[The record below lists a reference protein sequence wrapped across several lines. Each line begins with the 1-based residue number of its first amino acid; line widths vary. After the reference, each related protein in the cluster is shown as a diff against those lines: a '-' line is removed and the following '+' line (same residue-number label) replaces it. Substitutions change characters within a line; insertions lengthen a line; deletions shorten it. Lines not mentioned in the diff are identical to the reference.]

1 MSTQFS
7 HQADQTPA
15 ASFAALDRID
25 PLNPPVQLAP
35 LRLSANVE
43 LLRGLL
49 VQLLAMSTTALLIF
63 SLVPQLH
70 ASIRLLIAALVLLTL
85 RHVGGLLVL
94 LCLLLHLLLT
104 EPQVRGRLAAE
115 NSLAFCLACLVF
127 LMFLWRQRPL
137 LQEAGGRSLGAG
149 LRTLSGGSP
158 DRAADEQEGGVAELS
173 TDSSDGEPVRLQDLL
188 QAEFWS
194 ANAERLLQ
202 WQTAAIRGV
211 LLLLFA
217 VAAGCVTV
225 ALLPRGRSLTTQFRE
240 VVQAEPEM
248 QSAALLITVVIAV
261 MVVATEL
268 ARRRM
273 SAGEARQLTRSQ
285 QLDLWYDDLWQ
296 IVRRRIVARQKRFAR
311 RPIPGDT
318 ALADAA
324 DDTGR
329 TVAQKLP

>member
-1 MSTQFS
+1 MTIANSPVT
-7 HQADQTPA
+7 DGPDEQTVV
-15 ASFAALDRID
+15 LT
-25 PLNPPVQLAP
+25 P
-35 LRLSANVE
+35 LRLAPSVE

-149 LRTLSGGSP
+149 LRTLGGGDAAAGQGEESGTQDADTSASP
-158 DRAADEQEGGVAELS
+158 
-173 TDSSDGEPVRLQDLL
+173 PVQLRDLL
-188 QAEFWS
+188 RGEFWS
-194 ANAERLLQ
+194 VNAERLLQ

-211 LLLLFA
+211 LLLLVA
-217 VAAGCVTV
+217 VAGGCITV
-225 ALLPRGRSLTTQFRE
+225 AVLPRGRGLTGQFRDAI
-240 VVQAEPEM
+240 QAEPEM
-248 QSAALLITVVIAV
+248 QSAALLITAVIAV
-261 MVVATEL
+261 IVVSAEL

-273 SAGEARQLTRSQ
+273 SGAEARQLARSQ
-285 QLDLWYDDLWQ
+285 HLELWYDDFWQ
-296 IVRRRIVARQKRFAR
+296 IVKRRIVARQKRFAR
-311 RPIPGDT
+311 RPVSAESSPGP
-318 ALADAA
+318 AGAA
-324 DDTGR
+324 DDTTGR
-329 TVAQKLP
+329 ESN

>member
-1 MSTQFS
+1 MTTLNSPV
-7 HQADQTPA
+7 ADSPDDQ
-15 ASFAALDRID
+15 
-25 PLNPPVQLAP
+25 PVDLTP
-35 LRLSANVE
+35 LRLAPTVQ

-115 NSLAFCLACLVF
+115 NSLAFCLGCLVF

-149 LRTLSGGSP
+149 LRTLSGG
-158 DRAADEQEGGVAELS
+158 DGVARQ
-173 TDSSDGEPVRLQDLL
+173 DGESGMQSVDASDRPPVHLRDLL
-188 QAEFWS
+188 SAEFWS

-211 LLLLFA
+211 LLLL
-217 VAAGCVTV
+217 VAAVTGCITV
-225 ALLPRGRSLTTQFRE
+225 AVLPRGRGLTGQFRE
-240 VVQAEPEM
+240 AIQAEPEM

-261 MVVATEL
+261 IVVVAEL
-268 ARRRM
+268 SRRRM
-273 SAGEARQLTRSQ
+273 SGAEARQLARSQ
-285 QLDLWYDDLWQ
+285 QLELWYDDLWQ
-296 IVRRRIVARQKRFAR
+296 IVKRRMAARRKRFAGK
-311 RPIPGDT
+311 PGPT
-318 ALADAA
+318 EVSTGPPGSGADA
-324 DDTGR
+324 TGR
-329 TVAQKLP
+329 ELP

>member
-1 MSTQFS
+1 MSSGLPGATNN
-7 HQADQTPA
+7 A
-15 ASFAALDRID
+15 AESAPDVGSTD
-25 PLNPPVQLAP
+25 PLNQPILLAP
-35 LRLSANVE
+35 LRLSASVAM
-43 LLRGLL
+43 LRGLL

-149 LRTLSGGSP
+149 LRTLSGDGP
-158 DRAADEQEGGVAELS
+158 DSVTSELDGRAAEQGADS
-173 TDSSDGEPVRLQDLL
+173 TEVEQVRLRDLL

-211 LLLLFA
+211 LLLLVA

-225 ALLPRGRSLTTQFRE
+225 ALLPRGRGLTTQFRE
-240 VVQAEPEM
+240 MVQAEPEM
-248 QSAALLITVVIAV
+248 QSAALLITVLVAV

-268 ARRRM
+268 IRRHM
-273 SAGEARQLTRSQ
+273 TADEARQLTRSQ
-285 QLDLWYDDLWQ
+285 QLELWYDDLWQ
-296 IVRRRIVARQKRFAR
+296 IVRRRITARQKRFTR
-311 RPIPGDT
+311 RPIPGD
-318 ALADAA
+318 APLADAA
-324 DDTGR
+324 DDTR
-329 TVAQKLP
+329 RAVDQELP

>member
-1 MSTQFS
+1 MTTVN
-7 HQADQTPA
+7 APPTDRRDDQ
-15 ASFAALDRID
+15 
-25 PLNPPVQLAP
+25 PVLLTP
-35 LRLSANVE
+35 LRLAPPVE

-149 LRTLSGGSP
+149 LRTIGGS
-158 DRAADEQEGGVAELS
+158 DAGAEQDEGSATSGVD
-173 TDSSDGEPVRLQDLL
+173 TSDTPPVQFRDLL
-188 QAEFWS
+188 QGEFWTENS
-194 ANAERLLQ
+194 ERLLQ

-211 LLLLFA
+211 LLLLLA
-217 VAAGCVTV
+217 VAGGCITV
-225 ALLPRGRSLTTQFRE
+225 AVLPRGRGLTAQFRE
-240 VVQAEPEM
+240 VIQTEPEM
-248 QSAALLITVVIAV
+248 RSAALLITAVIAV
-261 MVVATEL
+261 IVVATEL

-273 SAGEARQLTRSQ
+273 SGSEARQLTRSQ
-285 QLDLWYDDLWQ
+285 QLELWYDDLWQ
-296 IVRRRIVARQKRFAR
+296 IVKRRLVARQQRFAR
-311 RPIPGDT
+311 KP
-318 ALADAA
+318 ALAEPAQALTSDVG
-324 DDTGR
+324 TPGR
-329 TVAQKLP
+329 QESD